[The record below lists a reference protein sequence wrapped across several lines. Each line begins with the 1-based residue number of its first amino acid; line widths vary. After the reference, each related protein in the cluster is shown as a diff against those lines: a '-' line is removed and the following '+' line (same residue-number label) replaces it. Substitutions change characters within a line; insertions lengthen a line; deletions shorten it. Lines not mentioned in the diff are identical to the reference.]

1 MTAVAQISPV
11 QRVEPAP
18 ATPAAILTEL
28 DVLRAAAHALAQ
40 SEALRKALRANEAEL
55 RTLCRQY
62 DAASGTRGF
71 APYHLRAVCEARGLL
86 PIPRIGD

>member
-1 MTAVAQISPV
+1 MATYTQITPV
-11 QRVEPAP
+11 HRVEPAP
-18 ATPAAILTEL
+18 ATPAAILTEM
-28 DVLRAAAHALAQ
+28 DVLRAAAHALTHD
-40 SEALRKALRANEAEL
+40 EALRKALRANETEL